1 MRQIACDLCII
12 GAGPGGLTVASA
24 AAQLGR
30 KVVLVER
37 GRMGGDC
44 LNRGCV
50 PSKALIAAS
59 RQAHCFRSAGRFG
72 IAAAEPMVDFT
83 KVMAHVHDVMASIEP
98 DDSHERFEKLGCMVI
113 RETGRF
119 INATTLEA
127 GDHSIQARRFVIAT
141 GSSPHVP
148 SIDGLANVPYFT
160 SDTVFDNTVLPE
172 HLIVIGAG
180 AMGLE
185 LGQAFRRL
193 GSRVTVL
200 EALSPLAG
208 HDPELAGTVLKTL
221 AGEKLE
227 IISPCKIRSVR
238 RTARGIALSIEEAAI
253 GRELEASHLLFASG
267 RRPNVE
273 HLNLEA
279 AGIAY
284 SDRGIEV
291 DARLKTSNP
300 RVYAVG
306 DVLGGLKFTHVA
318 AHQAGLVV
326 RNALF
331 RQPLRYHR
339 DHMPWAIYTDPEFSG
354 AGLMEAKAIE
364 RRLSPKVL
372 RWPLSRGDRA
382 RIELRADGLYKII
395 LDRRDNVI
403 GAGIVAP
410 HAGELILPWTRLI
423 ANRRKIASMAGSVIP
438 YPAFSDDS
446 RRVALTN
453 YAGLSANPWVR
464 RFIDVLSSFP

>member
-24 AAQLGR
+24 AAQFGR

-267 RRPNVE
+267 SRPNVE

-306 DVLGGLKFTHVA
+306 DVLGGLNSPMSPPIR
-318 AHQAGLVV
+318 QA
-326 RNALF
+326 
-331 RQPLRYHR
+331 
-339 DHMPWAIYTDPEFSG
+339 WS
-354 AGLMEAKAIE
+354 
-364 RRLSPKVL
+364 
-372 RWPLSRGDRA
+372 
-382 RIELRADGLYKII
+382 
-395 LDRRDNVI
+395 
-403 GAGIVAP
+403 
-410 HAGELILPWTRLI
+410 
-423 ANRRKIASMAGSVIP
+423 
-438 YPAFSDDS
+438 
-446 RRVALTN
+446 
-453 YAGLSANPWVR
+453 
-464 RFIDVLSSFP
+464 

>member
-37 GRMGGDC
+37 GKMGGDC
-44 LNRGCV
+44 LNHGCV
-50 PSKALIAAS
+50 PSKALIAAA
-59 RQAHCFRSAGRFG
+59 RHAHGFRSAGKFG
-72 IAAAEPMVDFT
+72 IAAAEPLVDFA

-98 DDSHERFEKLGCMVI
+98 DDSQERFEKLGCTVI

-119 INATTLEA
+119 SDDSTLEA
-127 GDHSIQARRFVIAT
+127 GDHSIKARRFVIAT

-148 SIDGLANVPYFT
+148 SIGGLKSVPYFT
-160 SDTVFDNTVLPE
+160 SDTIFDNTILPE

-185 LGQAFRRL
+185 LAQAFRRL

-208 HDPELAGTVLKTL
+208 HDPELAAIVLKAL
-221 AGEKLE
+221 AGEKIE
-227 IISPCKIRSVR
+227 IIFPCKVGSVR
-238 RTARGIALSIEEAAI
+238 KGAHGIALSIEEGATP
-253 GRELEASHLLFASG
+253 RELAASHLLLASG

-273 HLNLEA
+273 HLNLES
-279 AGIAY
+279 AGIKF

-306 DVLGGLKFTHVA
+306 DVLGGLQFTHVA

-331 RQPLRYHR
+331 RQPVRYNR
-339 DHMPWAIYTDPEFSG
+339 DHMPWAVYTDPEFSG
-354 AGLMEAKAIE
+354 AGVMEDEAIGH
-364 RRLSPKVL
+364 RLSPKVL

-382 RIELRADGLYKII
+382 RIERRADGLYKVI
-395 LDRRDNVI
+395 LDRRNNVI
-403 GAGIVAP
+403 GAAIVAP
-410 HAGELILPWTRLI
+410 HAGELILPWTRMI
-423 ANRRKIASMAGSVIP
+423 ANRRKIASMAESVIP

-453 YAGLSANPWVR
+453 YAALSANPWVR
-464 RFIDVLSSFP
+464 RFIDVVSSFP